1 MWPNPWETADLVTFI
16 KEIRNRILDFLCSEN
31 YRSHFR
37 LYTNL
42 SFLVE
47 ITVYAVD
54 ASSIDLEILRG
65 EGASFERKGMW

>member
-1 MWPNPWETADLVTFI
+1 MVTFI

-37 LYTNL
+37 LYNNL

-47 ITVYAVD
+47 ITVHAVD

>member
-16 KEIRNRILDFLCSEN
+16 EEIRNRKLDFLCSEN

-37 LYTNL
+37 LDTNL

-47 ITVYAVD
+47 LTVHAVD
-54 ASSIDLEILRG
+54 VSSIDLEILRG
-65 EGASFERKGMW
+65 EGANFERKGMW